1 MGLIS
6 LFILAVAL
14 SMDAFTVAICKGLA
28 MKKITFIKMAV
39 IGIYFGFFQAAMP
52 LLGYL
57 VGKRFECYILIFDH
71 WIAFFLLL
79 AIGANMIKSALG
91 EHEEEADGSIHVKNM
106 LLLSIA
112 TSIDAMAV
120 GVAFAF
126 LDVNI
131 ILAVLLI
138 GITTFL
144 ISLIGVKI
152 GHFIGIRFKK
162 VAELLGGVTLIGL
175 GTKILLEGLG
185 VL

>member
-28 MKKITFIKMAV
+28 MKKITFFKTTV
-39 IGIYFGFFQAAMP
+39 IGLYFGFFQAAMP

-57 VGKRFECYILIFDH
+57 VGKRFERYIVIIDH
-71 WIAFFLLL
+71 WIAFFLLFF
-79 AIGANMIKSALG
+79 IGANMIKSALS
-91 EHEEEADGSIHVKNM
+91 EHEEETDGSIQVKSM

-144 ISLIGVKI
+144 ISSIGVKI
-152 GHFIGIRFKK
+152 GNFLGIKFKK
-162 VAELLGGVTLIGL
+162 IAEIIGGVTLIGL
-175 GTKILLEGLG
+175 GAKILMEGLRI
-185 VL
+185 L